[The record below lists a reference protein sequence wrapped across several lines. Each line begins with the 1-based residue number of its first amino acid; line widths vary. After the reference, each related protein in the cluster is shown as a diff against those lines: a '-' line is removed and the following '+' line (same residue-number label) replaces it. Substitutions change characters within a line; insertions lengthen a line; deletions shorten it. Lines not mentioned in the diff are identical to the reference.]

1 LEQIVNLSVGTRSLA
16 GRLKG
21 GQRRGDGVESVPMPF
36 DLPTVHF
43 PGPGL
48 EIFPLWPALMM
59 LVVSMCTSTAGVSG
73 AFLLMPFQ
81 VSVLGYNGLGV
92 TPTNHLFN
100 VVAIP
105 SGVYRYIREGRM
117 VWPLTFITLVATIPG
132 VLLGSHV
139 RMHSLSNPTSFKFFM
154 GLVLLAIG
162 LRMVAK
168 LVTKGAPKPPAPE
181 QFEVRVTR
189 FDALRLEYEFEG
201 QCHGISVPVLFAV
214 TAVIGVVGGAY
225 GVGGGAFVAP
235 ILVSVFR
242 LPVFTIAGAAL
253 AGTCIT
259 SFVGVIYFAV
269 AATLLGRADLSP
281 DWLLG
286 GLFGLGGLVG
296 MYVGARQQR
305 RLPTRLIETIL
316 AIIVT
321 GLAVRYVAGYFL

>member
-1 LEQIVNLSVGTRSLA
+1 
-16 GRLKG
+16 
-21 GQRRGDGVESVPMPF
+21 M
-36 DLPTVHF
+36 VHF

-48 EIFPLWPALMM
+48 DMFPLWPVLLM
-59 LVVSMCTSTAGVSG
+59 LVVSMGTSTAGVSG

-81 VSVLGYNGLGV
+81 VSVLGFNGLGA

-105 SGVYRYIREGRM
+105 SGVYRYVREGRM
-117 VWPLTFITLVATIPG
+117 LWPLTLVTLVATTPG
-132 VLLGSHV
+132 VIIGSHV
-139 RMHSLSNPTSFKFFM
+139 RMMSLSDPSSFKVFM
-154 GLVLLAIG
+154 GLVLLVIG

-168 LVTKGAPKPPAPE
+168 LVKKGGPRPSAPE
-181 QFEVRVTR
+181 QFEVQVTR
-189 FDALRLEYEFEG
+189 FDALRLEFQFEG
-201 QCHGISVPVLFAV
+201 ELHGISVPVLFVV

-242 LPVFTIAGAAL
+242 LPVHTIAGAAL
-253 AGTCIT
+253 AGTCLT
-259 SFVGVIYFAV
+259 SLVGVSYFAV
-269 AATLLGRADLSP
+269 AAAVTARPELSP

-286 GLFGLGGLVG
+286 SLFGLGGLVG
-296 MYVGARQQR
+296 MYVGARAQR

-321 GLAVRYVAGYFL
+321 GIAVRYVGGYFLR